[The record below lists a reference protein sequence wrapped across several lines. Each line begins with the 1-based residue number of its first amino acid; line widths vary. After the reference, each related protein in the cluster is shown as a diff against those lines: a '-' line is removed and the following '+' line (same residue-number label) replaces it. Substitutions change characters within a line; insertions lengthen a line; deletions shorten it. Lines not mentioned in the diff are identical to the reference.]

1 MHCFLIK
8 KNKITWIYISRCIKT
23 GFPICPNFE
32 NLNNFFFEKGNRVV
46 SRKHLQLFSQFTTL
60 SFLIGFGYG
69 NVIYVCI
76 IML

>member
-32 NLNNFFFEKGNRVV
+32 NLNNIFFEKGNRVV
-46 SRKHLQLFSQFTTL
+46 SQKTFTTFFSVYYII
-60 SFLIGFGYG
+60 SFDRVRI
-69 NVIYVCI
+69 
-76 IML
+76 